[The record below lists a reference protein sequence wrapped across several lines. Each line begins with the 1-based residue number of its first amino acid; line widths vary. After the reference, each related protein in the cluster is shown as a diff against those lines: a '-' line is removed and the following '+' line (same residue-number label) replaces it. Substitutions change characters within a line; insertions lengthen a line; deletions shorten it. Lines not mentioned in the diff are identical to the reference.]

1 LACLQKYPDLQVGLN
16 YAIISDDSNAISPV
30 ANGHDNISFTV
41 GTTLPIWREKINAG
55 IREAAHRTS
64 SSTERLEAER
74 DAIQGKLRRLMAQAD
89 ALVQQQDIY
98 KDRIIPRTEDTLTLS
113 IADYRGKRTD
123 FFTLIETYRD
133 LLMFE
138 TQMARFEA
146 TLAGTV
152 AQIERT
158 VGCPAQ

>member
-1 LACLQKYPDLQVGLN
+1 
-16 YAIISDDSNAISPV
+16 
-30 ANGHDNISFTV
+30 
-41 GTTLPIWREKINAG
+41 
-55 IREAAHRTS
+55 
-64 SSTERLEAER
+64 
-74 DAIQGKLRRLMAQAD
+74 MAQAD